1 MTEAAP
7 ADGVARAA
15 PATVLVEA
23 LRRGLPGDR
32 VITDPGVLAAISHDE
47 AEWAPAGQPAAAVRA
62 RSEAE
67 VQHVVRTCAGL
78 GAPIVPR
85 GAGTG
90 LSGGANATG
99 GCVLLD
105 LSQMDQVLE
114 IDPDN
119 LVAVVQPGAINNDVK
134 AAVAGH
140 GLWYPPDPASA
151 PWSTIGG
158 NVATNAGGLC
168 CLKYGVTRDYVLGL
182 RAVAG
187 GPAGYGEAVRLGRR
201 TTKGVAGLDM
211 VGLFVGSEGTLGVV
225 TEVTLRLRP
234 APAGVPRT
242 VVAAFPGLVPS
253 GVAVAQ
259 ITRRGLT
266 PAVLE
271 LLDRACLQAVEDW
284 KHLGIEADA
293 AALLLA
299 RVDTPGDSGAAEAAA
314 IAAVMADAGAIWV
327 EQSTD
332 DAEAEALF
340 DARRLAYPA
349 LERLGPVLTED
360 ICVPRSRVPAAL
372 EQISA
377 IAERHGVQIAT
388 IAHAGDGNLHPLL
401 ITPPGDDAARV
412 AAQAAFEEFLDAAI
426 ALGGTVTGEH
436 GVGVL
441 KRDGMRRE
449 LDPGSVALQSAVRRA
464 LDPLQV
470 FNPGKG

>member
-1 MTEAAP
+1 VTAA
-7 ADGVARAA
+7 D
-15 PATVLVEA
+15 VLVEA
-23 LRRGLPGDR
+23 LSRGLPGDR
-32 VITDPGVLAAISHDE
+32 LVVDPDVLAAISHDD
-47 AEWAPAGQPAAAVRA
+47 AEWAPAERAAVGVRA

-67 VQHVVRTCAGL
+67 VQHVVRTCAEL
-78 GAPIVPR
+78 STPIVPR

-90 LSGGANATG
+90 LSGGANAVG
-99 GCVLLD
+99 GCVMLD
-105 LSQMDQVLE
+105 LSQLNQVLE
-114 IDPDN
+114 IDADN

-134 AAVAGH
+134 AAVAEH

-182 RAVAG
+182 RAVVG
-187 GPAGYGEAVRLGRR
+187 GPVAYGDVVRLGRR
-201 TTKGVAGLDM
+201 TTKGVAGLDL
-211 VGLFVGSEGTLGVV
+211 VSLFVGSEGTLGVV

-234 APAGVPRT
+234 ARLGTPRT
-242 VVAAFPGLVPS
+242 VVGAFADLVTA
-253 GVAVAQ
+253 GQAVAQ

-266 PAVLE
+266 PAALE
-271 LLDRACLQAVEDW
+271 LLDRVCLKAVEDW

-293 AALLLA
+293 EALLLA
-299 RVDTPGDSGAAEAAA
+299 RVDTPGDSGAAEAAD
-314 IAAVMADAGAIWV
+314 IAAAMAEAGPMWV

-360 ICVPRSRVPAAL
+360 VCVPRSKVPAML
-372 EQISA
+372 DQIKA
-377 IAERHGVQIAT
+377 IAARHGVQIAT
-388 IAHAGDGNLHPLL
+388 VAHAGDGNLHPLL
-401 ITPPGDDAARV
+401 VTPPGDDEARR

-436 GVGVL
+436 GVGIL

-449 LDPGSVALQSAVRRA
+449 LDPGSLALQSAVRST
-464 LDPLQV
+464 LDPLQI

>member
-1 MTEAAP
+1 MAP
-7 ADGVARAA
+7 GALPLTDTA
-15 PATVLVEA
+15 VL
-23 LRRGLPGDR
+23 
-32 VITDPGVLAAISHDE
+32 LAALSRQLSADRLIVDPDALAALSHDD
-47 AEWAPAGQPAAAVRA
+47 AEWAPAGTPAAAVRV

-67 VQHVVRTCAGL
+67 AQHVVRTCAEL
-78 GAPIVPR
+78 GVPIVPR

-90 LSGGANATG
+90 LSGGANAVD
-99 GCVLLD
+99 GCVMLD
-105 LSQMDQVLE
+105 LAQMNRILE

-119 LVAVVQPGAINNDVK
+119 LLAVVQPGAINDDVK
-134 AAVAGH
+134 AAVAEL

-182 RAVAG
+182 RAVVG
-187 GPAGYGEAVRLGRR
+187 GPVAYGEAVRLGRR

-225 TEVTLRLRP
+225 TEITLRLRP
-234 APAGVPRT
+234 APAGTPRT
-242 VVAAFPGLVPS
+242 VVAAFAGLVAS
-253 GVAVAQ
+253 GRAVAQ

-271 LLDRACLQAVEDW
+271 LLDRACLEAVEDW

-299 RVDTPGDSGAAEAAA
+299 RVDTPGESGAAEAEAVAA
-314 IAAVMADAGAIWV
+314 TMTEAGALWV

-360 ICVPRSRVPAAL
+360 ICVPRSRVPEML
-372 EQISA
+372 EQIGK
-377 IAERHGVQIAT
+377 IAAMHGVRIAN
-388 IAHAGDGNLHPLL
+388 IAHAGDGNLHPLI

-436 GVGVL
+436 GVGLL

-449 LDPGSVALQSAVRRA
+449 LDPGSLALQAAVRKA
-464 LDPLQV
+464 LDPGEI

>member
-1 MTEAAP
+1 MTTTTA
-7 ADGVARAA
+7 G
-15 PATVLVEA
+15 VLVEA
-23 LRRGLPGDR
+23 LSRGLPGDR
-32 VITDPGVLAAISHDE
+32 LVVDPDVLAAISHDD
-47 AEWAPAGQPAAAVRA
+47 AEWAPAERAAVGVRA

-67 VQHVVRTCAGL
+67 VQHVVRTCAEL
-78 GAPIVPR
+78 STPIVPR

-90 LSGGANATG
+90 LSGGANAVG
-99 GCVLLD
+99 GCVMLD
-105 LSQMDQVLE
+105 LSQLNQVLE
-114 IDPDN
+114 IDADN

-134 AAVAGH
+134 AAVAEH

-182 RAVAG
+182 RAVVG
-187 GPAGYGEAVRLGRR
+187 GPVAYGDVVRLGRR
-201 TTKGVAGLDM
+201 TTKGVAGLDL
-211 VGLFVGSEGTLGVV
+211 VSLFVGSEGTLGVV

-234 APAGVPRT
+234 ARLGTPRT
-242 VVAAFPGLVPS
+242 VVGAFADLVTA
-253 GVAVAQ
+253 GQAVAQ

-266 PAVLE
+266 PAALE
-271 LLDRACLQAVEDW
+271 LLDRVCLKAVEDW

-293 AALLLA
+293 EALLLA
-299 RVDTPGDSGAAEAAA
+299 RVDTPGDSGAAEAAD
-314 IAAVMADAGAIWV
+314 IAAAMAEAGPMWV

-360 ICVPRSRVPAAL
+360 VCVPRSKVPAML
-372 EQISA
+372 DQIKA
-377 IAERHGVQIAT
+377 IAARHGVQIAT
-388 IAHAGDGNLHPLL
+388 VAHAGDGNLHPLL
-401 ITPPGDDAARV
+401 VTPPGDDEARR

-436 GVGVL
+436 GVGIL

-449 LDPGSVALQSAVRRA
+449 LDPGSLALQSAVRST
-464 LDPLQV
+464 LDPLQI